1 MLVIMVEKSMSIDIP
16 NFDNTPGN
24 WLCLDF
30 THTLQDRFN
39 SQRNELL
46 HSYSDLLA
54 WGLYM
59 NILKEDEA
67 QQLLH
72 IAEQHP
78 QAASRSLNDAVSL
91 REAIYRIFYTIVE
104 EARPEQDDMDLLN
117 TQLARAMSHACIVEE
132 REENHFRWDW
142 SAASDDE
149 KLERI
154 CWLVGRSAADLLTSD
169 KLQSVR
175 ACAAEDCR
183 WLFLDIS
190 KNHSRRWCD
199 METCGNQAKA
209 RRHYSRRKS
218 EILCC
223 LMERVKNTH
232 FYNASLL
239 VKFARGV
246 G

>member
-1 MLVIMVEKSMSIDIP
+1 MNIPIP
-16 NFDNTPGN
+16 NFDNNLGN

-39 SQRNELL
+39 SEQNELL

-54 WGLYM
+54 WSLHM
-59 NILKEDEA
+59 NILKEEEA

-72 IAEQHP
+72 IAERYP
-78 QAASRSLNDAVSL
+78 QVASMIVNDAVNL
-91 REAIYRIFYTIVE
+91 RETIYRIFYTIAE
-104 EARPEQDDMDLLN
+104 DLAPPQDDMDLLN
-117 TQLARAMSHACIVEE
+117 SLLARAMSHACIVPAGDRFSWE
-132 REENHFRWDW
+132 W
-142 SAASDDE
+142 SAHSDAK

-154 CWLVGRSAADLLTSD
+154 IWQVVRSAADLLTSE
-169 KLQSVR
+169 KLHSVR

-209 RRHYSRRKS
+209 RRHYSRKKS
-218 EILCC
+218 VSI
-223 LMERVKNTH
+223 
-232 FYNASLL
+232 
-239 VKFARGV
+239 
-246 G
+246 